1 MKKARIDKHI
11 LNSYNDEE
19 RYELK
24 MFLKDQRVNKEN
36 IHQED
41 PEGFNDIA
49 EEEAQKQILGFKSN
63 LKHFKNYTRT
73 GLQFLLLSYIMA
85 TLFILPVMSK
95 LKSSAFKPDRRSSV
109 FVIQGS
115 LIVFIHC
122 KLLLI
127 DTGLPGITNSQRVT
141 ERQSRMIH
149 GLTVILILGLILKN
163 YDSFILNCVYVFP
176 LSIFEGMLISFQ
188 YWCYHAEKD
197 IEELV
202 DLNYV
207 GKSF

>member
-1 MKKARIDKHI
+1 M
-11 LNSYNDEE
+11 
-19 RYELK
+19 K
-24 MFLKDQRVNKEN
+24 MFLKDQKVNREN
-36 IHQED
+36 IYDED
-41 PEGFNDIA
+41 PEGFNDDSG
-49 EEEAQKQILGFKSN
+49 EDAQKQILEFKSK

-73 GLQFLLLSYIMA
+73 TLQFLLLAYIMA
-85 TLFILPVMSK
+85 TLFLLPVMAK
-95 LKSSAFKPDRRSSV
+95 LKSLTFKPDRRSSV

-149 GLTVILILGLILKN
+149 GLTVTLIFGLVLKN
-163 YDSFILNCVYVFP
+163 YNSLLMNCLYVFP
-176 LSIFEGMLISFQ
+176 LSLFEVMLISFQ
-188 YWCYHAEKD
+188 YWCYQAERD

-207 GKSF
+207 GKSL